1 MGYKLPP
8 GLRIVKVPCAG
19 AISRQ
24 HLFSA
29 FSKGADGVLVLT
41 CHRGNCHSER
51 GNEYAQQRVDQLAD
65 MLPQIGFEP
74 ERLVYKTLASNMGA
88 EFAEMINAVE
98 NTIRELGP
106 SRLK

>member
-1 MGYKLPP
+1 
-8 GLRIVKVPCAG
+8 
-19 AISRQ
+19 
-24 HLFSA
+24 
-29 FSKGADGVLVLT
+29 VLT